1 VQCEKGRFEDMMKY
15 AVVKGVIVVVRGVC
29 AFLTN
34 SEVERKNFESK
45 FKLNF

>member
-1 VQCEKGRFEDMMKY
+1 MQCEKDRFEDLIKY

-29 AFLTN
+29 AFLIN
-34 SEVERKNFESK
+34 SEAESKNFETK